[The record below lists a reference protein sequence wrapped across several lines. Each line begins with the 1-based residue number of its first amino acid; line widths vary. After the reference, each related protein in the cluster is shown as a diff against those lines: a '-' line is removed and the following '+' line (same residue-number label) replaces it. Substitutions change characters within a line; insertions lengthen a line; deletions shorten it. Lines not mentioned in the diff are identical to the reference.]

1 MRNRKCP
8 KCKKNTAEQSQGG
21 ITGGIWYQQFK
32 CTKCEN
38 IIVVEVKDWKHL
50 GLWKTEFSHINTINT
65 PFSISYGND

>member
-1 MRNRKCP
+1 MP
-8 KCKKNTAEQSQGG
+8 M
-21 ITGGIWYQQFK
+21 YDYK